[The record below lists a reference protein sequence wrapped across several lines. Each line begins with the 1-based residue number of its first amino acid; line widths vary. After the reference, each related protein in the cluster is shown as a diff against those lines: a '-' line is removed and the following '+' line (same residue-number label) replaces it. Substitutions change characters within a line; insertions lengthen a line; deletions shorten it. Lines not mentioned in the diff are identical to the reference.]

1 VARVVLP
8 RQLAERL
15 GAEVELELAVRNV
28 RELLTELDR
37 RFPGLGTQLGRES
50 AVAIDGEIIQAP
62 LLEPIGPES
71 EVHFLPPIGGGS
83 GGSSARRGR
92 HVAPRVA

>member
-15 GAEVELELAVRNV
+15 GADAELELAVRNV
-28 RELLTELDR
+28 RELLAELDR

-50 AVAIDGEIIQAP
+50 AVAIDGEIIQEP
-62 LLEPIGPES
+62 LLEPIAPES

-83 GGSSARRGR
+83 SGLRAS
-92 HVAPRVA
+92 